1 MRRIFRFKPNCLH
14 RILAGLFCILS
25 IPAQAQNQAELD
37 AAREA
42 LQIAIPDLKT
52 EAIRLAIRKGK
63 NARWT
68 EVGLPVQEAEPAL
81 VSTDSVLTSSLK
93 RIWDTQLD
101 RIQTWEPNCP
111 EAAFETPASLWGLLA
126 AGSKY
131 RNSIDQQIFMQ
142 IASLVRA
149 QQYTGTTYPS
159 GCFALAVLPEGDECT
174 QPGPVPRLAASL
186 ARKNPQWKVNLR
198 SAFFSDVP
206 FLVCD
211 QSEFGL
217 NGDSPLLQ
225 NQPWAIEVLL
235 AYSGYTGDSSWYRSA
250 LLSGDWL
257 LKEKPCSNLA
267 ITARQVWAL
276 AALYDASGETRFRD
290 RMLQLSEELLLP
302 SLLLDE
308 NADGME
314 DETGLPF
321 AQLHVS
327 ARVPGRLWDP
337 VGAISWN
344 TSWVGFALAEAGAAL
359 RDRGEA
365 EKSRRLLKAAAA
377 VTDNLAWELTQH
389 GAPPSGSGFR
399 DMALLFTEG
408 CWRYSGKGKKQP
420 ALWEQAAAVL
430 WNSGGFRSSADL
442 FPVLGL
448 WLRNRSAGEYQPR
461 FSNNRN

>member
-1 MRRIFRFKPNCLH
+1 MLPLW
-14 RILAGLFCILS
+14 LA
-25 IPAQAQNQAELD
+25 AQNQTELD

-52 EAIRLAIRKGK
+52 EAIRSAIRKGK

-68 EVGLPVQEAEPAL
+68 EVGTPVQEAEPAQ

-101 RIQTWEPNCP
+101 RIQTWEPSCP

-126 AGSKY
+126 SGSKY
-131 RNSIDQQIFMQ
+131 RNGIDPQIFAQM
-142 IASLVRA
+142 ASLVRA
-149 QQYTGTTYPS
+149 QQYTGTSFPA
-159 GCFALAVLPEGDECT
+159 GCFALAVLPESDACA
-174 QPGPVPRLAASL
+174 QPGPVFRQAASL

-198 SAFFSDVP
+198 SAFFSEVP

-225 NQPWAIEVLL
+225 NQPWAIETLISY
-235 AYSGYTGDSSWYRSA
+235 AGFTGDSSWYRSA
-250 LLSGDWL
+250 LLAGDWL
-257 LKEKPCSNLA
+257 LKEKPCANLA
-267 ITARQVWAL
+267 ITARQVWAM
-276 AALYDASGETRFRD
+276 AALYDASGEIRFRD
-290 RMLQLSEELLLP
+290 RMLQLSEEMLIP

-308 NADGME
+308 NGDGME
-314 DETGLPF
+314 DETGIPF
-321 AQLHVS
+321 AQLHSS
-327 ARVPGRLWDP
+327 ARLPGRLWDP

-359 RDRGEA
+359 RDRGEVD
-365 EKSRRLLKAAAA
+365 KSRRLLKAAATVA
-377 VTDNLAWELTQH
+377 DNLAWELTQQ
-389 GAPPSGSGFR
+389 GAPPSGPGFR

-408 CWRYSGKGKKQP
+408 RWRILGKEKKQP

-448 WLRNRSAGEYQPR
+448 WLRNRSAGEYQAR
-461 FSNNRN
+461 FSSNRY